1 LTSIKI
7 KHNMKTKYF
16 FLLIA
21 SLAIF
26 ATGCVEDEVYVG
38 PPTIKNM
45 TVTPQAPGTT
55 DAVTVSARVTDL
67 KGVSEV
73 KLMYKAGDGAFVT
86 VNMTAGAN
94 YQYSGVIPPQAPST
108 TVVQYYIS
116 GQQRFRP
123 VRHSARR
130 CTCITAAYTVGAPS
144 IVINEAYSRGA
155 DPELDWVEIYNNSDV
170 AVNISGY
177 KVYDSG
183 GQSGSK
189 PKMEI
194 PANTTLPARG
204 FYVVVVDDATTANP
218 AGSSFGLGSGGDEV
232 WLETPQG
239 FVIDDFVIP
248 ALATE
253 QSFGRKPD
261 GSATTF
267 VLTARTR
274 GASNNNRRLFKRPEW

>member
-1 LTSIKI
+1 
-7 KHNMKTKYF
+7 MKTKYF

-55 DAVTVSARVTDL
+55 DAVTVTARVTDL

-73 KLMYKAGDGAFVT
+73 KLMYKAGNGAFT
-86 VNMTAGAN
+86 SVNMTAGSN
-94 YQYSGVIPPQAPST
+94 YQYSGTIPPQAPST
-108 TVVQYYIS
+108 TVQYYIMASNVS
-116 GQQRFRP
+116 GLSGTLP
-123 VRHSARR
+123 EDAPAS
-130 CTCITAAYTVGAPS
+130 TAAYTVGAPS

-204 FYVVVVDDATTANP
+204 FYVVVVDDPATANP

-267 VLTARTR
+267 ILTTRTR
-274 GASNNNRRLFKRPEW
+274 GASNNNAPTL

>member
-1 LTSIKI
+1 
-7 KHNMKTKYF
+7 MKTKYLF
-16 FLLIA
+16 ILIT

-45 TVTPQAPGTT
+45 AIEPQSPGTT
-55 DAVTVSARVTDL
+55 DEVTVTARVTDL
-67 KGVSEV
+67 KGVTEV
-73 KLMYKAGDGAFVT
+73 KLMYKAGSGSFTAVD
-86 VNMTAGAN
+86 MTAGAN
-94 YQYSGVIPPQAPST
+94 YQYTGKIPPQAPST
-108 TVVQYYIS
+108 TVQYYIMASNVS
-116 GQQRFRP
+116 GLSGTLP
-123 VRHSARR
+123 EGAPAS
-130 CTCITAAYTVGAPS
+130 TSAYTVGAPS

-177 KVYDSG
+177 KIYDSG

-194 PANTTLPARG
+194 PAGTTLPARG
-204 FYVVVVDDATTANP
+204 FYAIVVDDAATANP

-248 ALATE
+248 ALATD
-253 QSFGRKPD
+253 QSYGRKPD
-261 GSATTF
+261 GSATKF
-267 VLTARTR
+267 ILLARSKA
-274 GASNNNRRLFKRPEW
+274 ASNKSSPTL